1 MSDTWRG
8 GGSEI
13 DDIINAHT
21 CTHSLTLT
29 HTHTHTIVVH
39 DLGASQLLVGG
50 VDLSAQDLVEGTRP
64 SQNDVRVFNL
74 YDSLAKTNK
83 ISTDTNGTTSHLKKE
98 RKNHNIVNWIIMGI
112 SVSKSYINKNDMV
125 ESIRN

>member
-1 MSDTWRG
+1 M
-8 GGSEI
+8 
-13 DDIINAHT
+13 
-21 CTHSLTLT
+21 HSLTHSHT